1 MKSIRPLIITGM
13 HRSGTTLLVKLLEK
27 NGIFLGSK
35 QDVNK
40 ESIFFQRINRWLV
53 SFNDSCWDN
62 PMSFNDLNY
71 NDSDLLVSKLKI
83 ILNNRLSNSLYFG
96 YKNIFLNK
104 NFKSF
109 QYSWGWKDPLNTFTI
124 DIWKKIFPDLCII
137 NIIRNPLDVSCSL
150 INRQKKLRLRDNSNI
165 NRLFN
170 SFIPLLSVSKGSVYS
185 SFNIKSIDD
194 CLNLYKR
201 YYNQIKLNNKTNIK
215 QLNIKFEN
223 LVENPEEEILKIYN
237 FCGIDDYDLNQDCKL
252 IDRNIVNKY
261 KDYNLIYNKDLLR
274 SISYE

>member
-1 MKSIRPLIITGM
+1 MKSMRPLFITGM

-53 SFNDSCWDN
+53 SFNDSYWDN
-62 PMSFNDLNY
+62 PMSFSDLND
-71 NDSDLLVSKLKI
+71 NDSDLLVSKLKK
-83 ILNNRLSNSLYFG
+83 ILDNRVSNSLYFG
-96 YKNIFLNK
+96 YKNIFLNE

-109 QYSWGWKDPLNTFTI
+109 PYLWGWKDPLNTFTV
-124 DIWKKIFPDLCII
+124 DIWRKIFPDLCII
-137 NIIRNPLDVSCSL
+137 NITRNPLDVSCSL
-150 INRQKKLRLRDNSNI
+150 LNRQKKLRLKDNSNI
-165 NRLFN
+165 NSFYN
-170 SFIPLLSVSKGSVYS
+170 SFIPLLAVSKGSVYS
-185 SFNIKSIDD
+185 SFNINTIDD
-194 CLNLYKR
+194 CLSIYKK

-223 LVENPEEEILKIYN
+223 LVHNPKDEIFKIYN
-237 FCGIDDYDLNQDCKL
+237 FCGIDNYDLNQDCKL
-252 IDRNIVNKY
+252 IDRNILNKY